1 MRILREGVDLSRFF
15 ERVSSAPERALA
27 LDYDGTLAPFRVERG
42 QAVPFPEPWA
52 LLARIAR
59 SGRSRVALVSG
70 RPLRN
75 LESLVGS
82 PDGFELWGSHG
93 AERQRHDGSCEIA
106 PAPHVASRFLDE
118 AEAWLTER
126 GWGPFVERKPY
137 GVAVH
142 GRGENPADFA
152 VLRALVIEG
161 LEGRAWDSGCELLSF
176 DGGVEIRPRN
186 HHKGHVVETLVRE
199 SAGLAVMAYL
209 GDDTSDE
216 DAFRAVRPH
225 GVAGLVRQEPR
236 PTDADFWIR
245 PPGELLWFL
254 EEWEKAES
262 GTDGAPAR

>member
-1 MRILREGVDLSRFF
+1 MRTLRDGVDLSRFF
-15 ERVSSAPERALA
+15 ERVSSAPDRALA
-27 LDYDGTLAPFRVERG
+27 LDYDGTLAPFRVERA
-42 QAVPFPEPWA
+42 QAANFPEAWA

-75 LESLVGS
+75 LESLLGS
-82 PDGFELWGSHG
+82 AEGMELWGSHG
-93 AERQRHDGSCEIA
+93 AERLRRDGSCEIA
-106 PAPHVASRFLDE
+106 PAPEVASRFLGE

-142 GRGENPADFA
+142 GRGESPADFA
-152 VLRALVIEG
+152 VVRALVIEG
-161 LEGRAWDSGCELLSF
+161 LEDRAWDSGCELLSF

-186 HHKGHVVETLVRE
+186 HQKGLVVETLARE
-199 SAGLAVMAYL
+199 SGGIAVMAYL

-216 DAFRAVRPH
+216 DAFRVVRPY
-225 GVAGLVRQEPR
+225 GVAGLVRQDPR
-236 PTDADFWIR
+236 PTHADFWIR

-254 EEWEKAES
+254 GEWEKAEN
-262 GTDGAPAR
+262 GGEGKAAD